1 MQNVADGVVVTTSKT
16 PPAGPATQR
25 QRRRAALSGNGL
37 LLRVISVV
45 VVLGGW
51 EIVGRSINPIFLSY
65 PSAIVRA
72 APAMVQDGLLGAAG
86 QSLIALVV
94 GFVAAVVIGIV
105 VGVLSG
111 RYLAV
116 NNLIDI
122 PVTSLYVT
130 PYIALVPIF
139 TLWFGLGL
147 VSKIV
152 IIFYA
157 AVFPILLNTQEG
169 VRASTQ
175 AWVDAVRVEGARQMQ
190 LTRYVILP
198 AALPNIM
205 TGLRIGVGRAV
216 VGMVVAEMFTAISGL
231 GGQMITYSNQFRTD
245 KVFVVVILLALIGS
259 VATALMGFF
268 EKRVARWRE
277 ESRTRFS

>member
-1 MQNVADGVVVTTSKT
+1 MTLGSA
-16 PPAGPATQR
+16 PPAPQQSALRPA
-25 QRRRAALSGNGL
+25 RRAGRRTRRPVDLAIRL
-37 LLRVISVV
+37 LSVV
-45 VVLGGW
+45 VVLGAW
-51 EIVGRSINPIFLSY
+51 EIVGRNINPIFLSY
-65 PSAIVRA
+65 PSAIARAVPQMVR
-72 APAMVQDGLLGAAG
+72 DGLLSATGTSLEGLVIGFAA
-86 QSLIALVV
+86 ATVV
-94 GFVAAVVIGIV
+94 GIV
-105 VGVLSG
+105 VGVVSG
-111 RYLAV
+111 RYRFV
-116 NNLIDI
+116 GNLIDI

-130 PYIALVPIF
+130 PYIALVPLF
-139 TLWFGLGL
+139 MLWFGLGMTA
-147 VSKIV
+147 KIV

-157 AVFPILLNTQEG
+157 GVFPILLNTQDG

-245 KVFVVVILLALIGS
+245 KVFVVVVLLAVIGS
-259 VATALMGFF
+259 LATSLMRLI

-277 ESRTRFS
+277 EAQTRFS

>member
-1 MQNVADGVVVTTSKT
+1 MTLGSA
-16 PPAGPATQR
+16 PPMPQASAARSP
-25 QRRRAALSGNGL
+25 RRGSRRGSGRSRGRPLDLAIRL
-37 LLRVISVV
+37 LSVV
-45 VVLGGW
+45 IVLGAW
-51 EIVGRSINPIFLSY
+51 EIVGRKINPIFLSY
-65 PSAIVRA
+65 PSAIARALPQMVR
-72 APAMVQDGLLGAAG
+72 DGLLGATG
-86 QSLIALVV
+86 TSLEGLVI
-94 GFVAAVVIGIV
+94 GFASAVVIGIV
-105 VGVLSG
+105 IGVVSG
-111 RYLAV
+111 RYSLV
-116 NNLIDI
+116 GNLIDI

-130 PYIALVPIF
+130 PYIALVPLF
-139 TLWFGLGL
+139 MLWFGLGMTA
-147 VSKIV
+147 KIV

-157 AVFPILLNTQEG
+157 AVFPILLNTQDG

-245 KVFVVVILLALIGS
+245 KVFVVVVLLAVIGS
-259 VATALMGFF
+259 IATSLMRLI

-277 ESRTRFS
+277 ESQIRFS

>member
-1 MQNVADGVVVTTSKT
+1 MSGTPDTRRPSKAT
-16 PPAGPATQR
+16 APA
-25 QRRRAALSGNGL
+25 RRSKLLRGGI
-37 LLRVISVV
+37 LLRVLSVV

-51 EIVGRSINPIFLSY
+51 EVVGRAINPIFLSY
-65 PSAIVRA
+65 PSAIVQA
-72 APAMVQDGLLGAAG
+72 VPTMVQDGLLGAAG
-86 QSLIALVV
+86 QSLIGLVV
-94 GFVAAVVIGIV
+94 GFIAAGIIGIV
-105 VGVLSG
+105 VGVLAG
-111 RYLAV
+111 RYLAINHLV
-116 NNLIDI
+116 DI

-139 TLWFGLGL
+139 TLWFGLGM

-157 AVFPILLNTQEG
+157 SVFPILLNTQDG

-175 AWVDAVRVEGARQMQ
+175 AWVDAVRVEGAQQLQ

-205 TGLRIGVGRAV
+205 TGLRIGIGRAV

-259 VATALMGFF
+259 VATALMGFI

>member
-1 MQNVADGVVVTTSKT
+1 MTA
-16 PPAGPATQR
+16 
-25 QRRRAALSGNGL
+25 
-37 LLRVISVV
+37 
-45 VVLGGW
+45 
-51 EIVGRSINPIFLSY
+51 
-65 PSAIVRA
+65 
-72 APAMVQDGLLGAAG
+72 
-86 QSLIALVV
+86 
-94 GFVAAVVIGIV
+94 
-105 VGVLSG
+105 
-111 RYLAV
+111 
-116 NNLIDI
+116 
-122 PVTSLYVT
+122 
-130 PYIALVPIF
+130 
-139 TLWFGLGL
+139 
-147 VSKIV
+147 KIV

-157 AVFPILLNTQEG
+157 GVFPILLNTQDG

-245 KVFVVVILLALIGS
+245 KVFVVVVLLAVIGS
-259 VATALMGFF
+259 LATSLMRLI

-277 ESRTRFS
+277 EAQTRFS

>member
-1 MQNVADGVVVTTSKT
+1 
-16 PPAGPATQR
+16 
-25 QRRRAALSGNGL
+25 
-37 LLRVISVV
+37 
-45 VVLGGW
+45 
-51 EIVGRSINPIFLSY
+51 
-65 PSAIVRA
+65 
-72 APAMVQDGLLGAAG
+72 
-86 QSLIALVV
+86 
-94 GFVAAVVIGIV
+94 
-105 VGVLSG
+105 
-111 RYLAV
+111 
-116 NNLIDI
+116 
-122 PVTSLYVT
+122 VTSLYVT
-130 PYIALVPIF
+130 PYIALVPLF
-139 TLWFGLGL
+139 MLWFGLGMTA
-147 VSKIV
+147 KIV

-157 AVFPILLNTQEG
+157 GVFPILLNTQDG

-245 KVFVVVILLALIGS
+245 KVFVVVVLLAVIGS
-259 VATALMGFF
+259 LATSLMRLI

-277 ESRTRFS
+277 EAQTRFS